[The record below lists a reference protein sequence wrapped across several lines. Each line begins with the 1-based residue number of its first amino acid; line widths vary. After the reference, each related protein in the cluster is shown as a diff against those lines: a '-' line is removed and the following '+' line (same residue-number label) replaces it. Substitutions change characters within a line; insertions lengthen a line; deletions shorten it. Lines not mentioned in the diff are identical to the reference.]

1 MLNNNSKFYNNRNR
15 KGNTAQR
22 LCVISQYCPKL
33 SEVYMNSRIHIYEL
47 GVIFLLGAFIYSLIE
62 IVFRGHTHWT
72 MTLLGGVA
80 GAVLY
85 CISAGDEP
93 LFLKAFAGAFII
105 TALEMC
111 VGVVDNIILKWSVW
125 DYSDMPFNLFGQI
138 CLPFSALWFLLC
150 FPALFFCRAVRNQ
163 FNKYS
168 GDRWSA
174 PTKS

>member
-1 MLNNNSKFYNNRNR
+1 
-15 KGNTAQR
+15 
-22 LCVISQYCPKL
+22 
-33 SEVYMNSRIHIYEL
+33 MNSRIHIYEL
-47 GVIFLLGAFIYSLIE
+47 GFIFLLGAFIYSFIE

-72 MTLLGGVA
+72 MTLLGGVS

-93 LFLKAFAGAFII
+93 LLLKAFTGAIII

-111 VGVVDNIILKWSVW
+111 VGVIDNIILKWSVW
-125 DYSDMPFNLFGQI
+125 NYSDLPLNLFGQI

-150 FPALFFCRAVRNQ
+150 IPALFFCRGVRER

-168 GDRWSA
+168 G
-174 PTKS
+174 